1 MTKAV
6 QMRES
11 VSSVALF
18 QRRTEG
24 KVLWLLQW
32 NAKWRIYSLVAGHLE
47 NGESHRECI
56 LREVCEE
63 LGLDQDIEFSVSLEA
78 RARMEF
84 EDWSESAN
92 EQTAYTMELF
102 DADLL
107 TGSAYRKVSENPMNR
122 WVTEDEIGRGQCDD
136 GEPISPTVIRLLNEV
151 GCRPEALD

>member
-1 MTKAV
+1 
-6 QMRES
+6 MRES

-102 DADLL
+102 DAELL
-107 TGSAYRKVSENPMNR
+107 AATAYRKVEKGPLNR
-122 WVTEDEIGRGQCDD
+122 WVTETEIDSLQCAD
-136 GEPISPTVIRLLNEV
+136 GKPISATVMRLLT
-151 GCRPEALD
+151 EAKRHSRTSD